1 MTNFVQRIF
10 AFIIFIPLV
19 FGSLLIFPGRNH
31 LVFSL
36 ISIIAGMIGSIE
48 LSSFFEKRDIG
59 SWFSFLIVPILGITY
74 PVLTLLGVNGVIPN
88 LVQEA
93 VIAGAVVLIFG
104 LQITRR
110 HTANFNRCLTSIAAN
125 LTLLFYPGFFL
136 AHIIKMTTLP
146 SSSIVITVFLISV
159 FLNDTM
165 AYTAGK
171 LFGKHSSKPIPL
183 SPNKSLVGFIA
194 GMAASIAVVAAGSA
208 LFPEAFP
215 GSPAKA
221 VLLGLI
227 SGAGVI
233 AGDLVESAMK
243 RAVRIKDSGVVIPGR
258 GGILDSV
265 DSPVFSSV
273 FFYYF
278 FIVLYLL

>member
-19 FGSLLIFPGRNH
+19 FGSLLLFPGRNH
-31 LVFSL
+31 LVFSI
-36 ISIIAGMIGSIE
+36 ISITAGMIGSLE
-48 LSSFFEKRDIG
+48 LISFFEKKDIG
-59 SWFSFLIVPILGITY
+59 SRFSFLTVPILGITY
-74 PVLTLLGVNGVIPN
+74 PVLTLLVVNGIIPDM
-88 LVQEA
+88 VRDA
-93 VIAGAVVLIFG
+93 VIAGTAVMIFG
-104 LQITRR
+104 FQITRR
-110 HTANFNRCLTSIAAN
+110 EKTNFNRCLTSIAAN

-136 AHIIKMTTLP
+136 AHIIKMTALP

-171 LFGKHSSKPIPL
+171 LFGKHSPKPIPL
-183 SPNKSLVGFIA
+183 SPNKSLIGFIA
-194 GMAASIAVVAAGSA
+194 GMTASIAVVAAGAA
-208 LFPEAFP
+208 LFPDAFP

-233 AGDLVESAMK
+233 SGDLVESAMK
-243 RAVRIKDSGVVIPGR
+243 RAMRIKDSGVVIPGR